1 MMGKARWFL
10 ETRPQFLLL
19 AVLLV
24 AHGGALAFAAGS
36 FDLVRFLLAMVGL
49 VLLHASVNVLNDW
62 HDFSRSGI
70 DRSTVQTPFS
80 GGSGMLP
87 KGAMTSGQVLGLGI
101 GTLVAGSAIGV
112 YLAYVSGWTVIGL
125 IGIVGALSVVLYTPL
140 LTRIG
145 LGELFA
151 GLSLGT
157 LPVVG
162 VYYLLTGRIDTAAWV
177 SSIPAGLLTYNLLL
191 LNEFPDAAADA
202 AGGRQHMVVLMGK
215 RNARWLYATVE
226 AGAFVAIIVG
236 VAFGILPLWALLGLG
251 AAFFGF
257 QAIRTAMREYD
268 SFEGLIPAQGANVI
282 AVLGMNALLAI
293 GYLIAGL
300 TRV

>member
-1 MMGKARWFL
+1 MGKARWFL

-49 VLLHASVNVLNDW
+49 VVL
-62 HDFSRSGI
+62 S
-70 DRSTVQTPFS
+70 
-80 GGSGMLP
+80 
-87 KGAMTSGQVLGLGI
+87 SGQALGLGI
-101 GTLVAGSAIGV
+101 GTLVAGCAIGV
-112 YLAYVSGWTVIGL
+112 YLAYVSGWAVIGV

-140 LTRIG
+140 LTRLG
-145 LGELFA
+145 LGEFFA

-215 RNARWLYATVE
+215 RNARWLYSAVE
-226 AGAFVAIIVG
+226 AGAFLAIVVG
-236 VAFGILPLWALLGLG
+236 VAFGTLPLWALLGLG